1 MTTDDYNKTVDLYA
15 DALYRFVLKNIKN
28 KEKAEDIVQDSF
40 EKLWKNAHKIDASK
54 AKSYLFTT
62 AYHQTIDVI
71 RKEKRVTPM
80 EPEHE
85 PLHAYTTSNPDIQ
98 EVLHKAID
106 LLPPVQ
112 KAVVLLRDYEGYS
125 YEEIGQITGLSESQV
140 KVYIFRARS
149 FLKNYIGQINVLI

>member
-28 KEKAEDIVQDSF
+28 KEKSEDIVQDSF
-40 EKLWKNAHKIDASK
+40 EKLWKNAHKIDVSK

-62 AYHQTIDVI
+62 AYHQIIDIV
-71 RKEKRVTPM
+71 RKEKHVTPM

-85 PLHAYTTSNPDIQ
+85 HLHFYTSSNPDVQ
-98 EVLHKAID
+98 EILHKAID
-106 LLPPVQ
+106 QLPAVQ

-125 YEEIGQITGLSESQV
+125 YDEIGQITGLSESQV

-149 FLKNYIGQINVLI
+149 FLKNYIGQINALI